1 MPFAAFLEKGD
12 VEGTSVEMHDE
23 GEGGG
28 EGAESLQ
35 QLFFLFGFLER
46 QHRLLFSGGD
56 GLIDQVGEL
65 GPFGVFL
72 GGMFTARR
80 MGQPYF
86 ITAETLP
93 PNTQPE
99 PADTAADGRLD
110 LNTATLEELVQ
121 LPGIGQV
128 LAQRIL
134 DYRNLYGPLRTVD
147 ELSEVEG
154 IGEKRLEELRDYVT
168 VK

>member
-1 MPFAAFLEKGD
+1 MKG
-12 VEGTSVEMHDE
+12 SK
-23 GEGGG
+23 
-28 EGAESLQ
+28 
-35 QLFFLFGFLER
+35 
-46 QHRLLFSGGD
+46 RLL
-56 GLIDQVGEL
+56 LAAAVA
-65 GPFGVFL
+65 FGVFL

-110 LNTATLEELVQ
+110 LHAATPEESVQ

>member
-1 MPFAAFLEKGD
+1 MKG
-12 VEGTSVEMHDE
+12 SK
-23 GEGGG
+23 
-28 EGAESLQ
+28 
-35 QLFFLFGFLER
+35 
-46 QHRLLFSGGD
+46 RLL
-56 GLIDQVGEL
+56 LAAAVA
-65 GPFGVFL
+65 FGVFL

-110 LNTATLEELVQ
+110 LNAATLEELV
-121 LPGIGQV
+121 QV